1 MITYLTMR
9 HIKLITLIGLVA
21 SLPCLAH
28 GQEESD
34 IMLMVVPADI
44 GETVPQRVS
53 ETLQNRLAVAVTQD
67 GVTAGKDNSPFFI
80 TGVFNH
86 SYLETTPG
94 PPIQQVV
101 TTTLTLYMGDI
112 KNKQV
117 FATESYDLRG
127 VGRSEERALLNALN
141 RINGKDKALQQ
152 FIERGKE
159 KIIAHFDENY
169 QTYLQL
175 AQHALKAGNSDEAL
189 YYATLIPAACKGYD
203 EADKMVEKIYKQ
215 KQKALEKDATRAQ
228 RRKAAQADAQA
239 WNKKRPKIK
248 LDLKFIRFK

>member
-1 MITYLTMR
+1 MT
-9 HIKLITLIGLVA
+9 HIKLITLIGLMTWLP
-21 SLPCLAH
+21 SLIH
-28 GQEESD
+28 GQEDSD
-34 IMLMVVPADI
+34 IMLMVVPAEI
-44 GETVPQRVS
+44 GETVPLRVS
-53 ETLQNRLAVAVTQD
+53 ETLQNRLTVAITQN
-67 GVTAGKDNSPFFI
+67 GVAAGKDNSPFFV

-86 SYLETTPG
+86 NYVETTPG

-101 TTTLTLYMGDI
+101 TTTLTLYIGDI

-127 VGRSEERALLNALN
+127 VGRSEERALINALN

-159 KIIAHFDENY
+159 KIIAHFDKHY
-169 QTYLQL
+169 QTYLQM
-175 AQHALKAGNSDEAL
+175 AQRALKAGNSNEAL
-189 YYATLIPAACKGYD
+189 YYATLIPTACKGYD
-203 EADKMVEKIYKQ
+203 EADKLVEKIYKQ
-215 KQKALEKDATRAQ
+215 KQKALDKDATQAQ

-248 LDLKFIRFK
+248 LNLEFIRFK